1 MGTSCAGRRCSRCRS
16 MSSCAR
22 AAARF
27 AVGRMQGSATLR
39 ASGSVRLKGVASW
52 LQLLYNEVEGLEEE
66 GIAQWWESRNPC
78 LVDGAARAF
87 EKEVG
92 VFLQWLEDAETEEE
106 EEEE

>member
-1 MGTSCAGRRCSRCRS
+1 MN
-16 MSSCAR
+16 
-22 AAARF
+22 
-27 AVGRMQGSATLR
+27 VGQ
-39 ASGSVRLKGVASW
+39 
-52 LQLLYNEVEGLEEE
+52 VEGLEEE